1 MLWRGL
7 LSEFSLASSRFQSER
22 PIEVSPRVS
31 HPTQSFATK
40 SQPMLVNRIA
50 VIDVETT
57 GLRPWGTD
65 RIIEL
70 AIVVVS
76 ANGEILQEYDTLL
89 NPERDIGP
97 TSIHRISAGDVRLA
111 PRFREIAGDVL
122 QVLTGITHI
131 AGHNISFDLR
141 FLVSEYQRLG
151 VEIPNLPAICT
162 YQQLGRTKLLKCCE
176 EHGIPCTDSLHRAL
190 TDARATAQLIAHLCT
205 DNPTLLEEY
214 HCRDINWPVLPI
226 LKTPQLSRDHVVT
239 ATSAPPGFLQRLS
252 GMMHHDVEASPANV
266 LVYLAIIDRVLED
279 RLVDSSEETILV
291 ESAQKLQLTQSQL
304 LSAHSQYLQ
313 SLAAVAISD
322 GQVTDAERRDLHLVA
337 RLLGQDVQML
347 DYMLDTAT
355 QQLAAVSGTPT
366 LQRSTEHS
374 LVGLRVCFTG
384 ELLSSINGSAVT
396 RDLAESLAIRAGLH
410 VAASVTK
417 KLDILV
423 VADPHSQSMKARKAR
438 EYGTRIIAE
447 TVFWRMLGVTMD

>member
-1 MLWRGL
+1 ML
-7 LSEFSLASSRFQSER
+7 
-22 PIEVSPRVS
+22 
-31 HPTQSFATK
+31 TD
-40 SQPMLVNRIA
+40 RIA
-50 VIDVETT
+50 IIDVETT
-57 GLRPWGTD
+57 GLRPWGND

-76 ANGEILQEYDTLL
+76 TNGEILHEFDTLL

-122 QVLTGITHI
+122 QVLTGVTHV

-141 FLVSEYQRLG
+141 FLLSEYQRLG
-151 VEIPNLPAICT
+151 VEIPHLPAICS
-162 YQQLGRTKLLKCCE
+162 YQQMGRTTLRKCCE
-176 EHGIPCTDSLHRAL
+176 EHGIQCTDSLHRAL
-190 TDARATAQLIAHLCT
+190 IDARATAQLITQLCT
-205 DNPTLLEEY
+205 ENPTLLDEY
-214 HCRDINWPVLPI
+214 RCHEISWPVLPV
-226 LKTPQLSRDHVVT
+226 LKTQQFPREHAVAAVS
-239 ATSAPPGFLQRLS
+239 SPPGFLQRLS
-252 GMMHHDVEASPANV
+252 GLMHHNVDASPANV
-266 LVYLAIIDRVLED
+266 VVYLAIIDRILED
-279 RLVDSSEETILV
+279 RLVDSGEETILV
-291 ESAQKLQLTQSQL
+291 EAAHELQLTQSQL
-304 LSAHSQYLQ
+304 LAAHSQYLQ

-322 GQVTDAERRDLHLVA
+322 GQVTEAERRDLHLVA

-355 QQLAAVSGTPT
+355 RQLAAVSGTAT
-366 LQRSTEHS
+366 RKRSMEQS

-396 RDLAESLAIRAGLH
+396 RDLAESLAIRAGLE
-410 VAASVTK
+410 VAASVTR

-423 VADPHSQSMKARKAR
+423 VADPNSQSMKARKAR
-438 EYGTRIIAE
+438 EYGTRIVAE